1 MDDILNYNIA
11 YFIRFSSI
19 ESSTYINNYVFPN
32 LALILPKD
40 AHKYIAIEEDESGND
55 CMVMFVSESIV
66 DDLIMFC
73 EEEKI
78 VQQHFDIT
86 NKLLVG
92 DSIPSVVSQ
101 MIISEEFKE
110 VFDRFFLKN
119 MTIDLVLEKISRSG
133 EHSITEID
141 KKILN
146 NGI

>member
-1 MDDILNYNIA
+1 MDDILNHNIA
-11 YFIRFSSI
+11 YFIRFNYLK
-19 ESSTYINNYVFPN
+19 SSTYINNYVLPN

-40 AHKYIAIEEDESGND
+40 AHEHIAIEEDDSGND
-55 CMVMFVSESIV
+55 CLVMFVSVSIV
-66 DDLIMFC
+66 DELILFC

-86 NKLLVG
+86 HQLLLG

-101 MIISEEFKE
+101 MINSEEFKT
-110 VFDRFFLKN
+110 VFDRFFSKN

-133 EHSITEID
+133 EQSLTEID
-141 KKILN
+141 KKILK